1 MGDSTFTTDEM
12 RHCLHMIAA
21 TGCEQSYRRL
31 FRWFYAPLQQFAF
44 AIVKS
49 RESAEEIAA
58 DVLVNIWRNRQ
69 QLPDIDH
76 LKIYLYTA
84 AKNISLNYLRRQ
96 NRHALISLD
105 NMDMVLTPLN
115 NTPEQLFITAELLN
129 RLEQAINK
137 LPPRCRLIFKLV
149 REDGLKYKEIA
160 AILDISVNTI
170 DAQMAIAFKKISLA
184 VNLDMSR
191 KQSVKQ

>member
-1 MGDSTFTTDEM
+1 MGEHTFTTDEM
-12 RHCLHMIAA
+12 KHCLQMVAA
-21 TGCEQSYRRL
+21 VGCEQSYRRL
-31 FRWFYAPLQQFAF
+31 FRWFYGPLQQFAF

-49 RESAEEIAA
+49 REMAEEIAA

-84 AKNISLNYLRRQ
+84 AKNISLNYLRKQ
-96 NRHALISLD
+96 NRHAVISLD
-105 NMDMVLTPLN
+105 NMEMVLTPLN
-115 NTPEQLFITAELLN
+115 NNPEQLFITAELLN
-129 RLEQAINK
+129 RLEQTINQ

-170 DAQMAIAFKKISLA
+170 DAQMAIAFKKISQA
-184 VNLDMSR
+184 VNLNMSR
-191 KQSVKQ
+191 RQSVK